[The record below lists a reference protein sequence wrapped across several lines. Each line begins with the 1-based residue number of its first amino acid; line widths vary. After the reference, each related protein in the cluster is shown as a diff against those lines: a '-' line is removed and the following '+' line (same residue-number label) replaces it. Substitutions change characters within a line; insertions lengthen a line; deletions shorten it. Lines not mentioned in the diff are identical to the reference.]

1 MCVFYLRGEEVSA
14 KWEAIDVD
22 CVETRVPTIKHRI
35 TKKRALKKFDNGIA
49 IFCFLLSS
57 PILVYKLQ

>member
-1 MCVFYLRGEEVSA
+1 VCVFYLRGEEVSA

-22 CVETRVPTIKHRI
+22 CVDATRVPTIKHPI

-49 IFCFLLSS
+49 IFCLPASYC
-57 PILVYKLQ
+57 PLQF